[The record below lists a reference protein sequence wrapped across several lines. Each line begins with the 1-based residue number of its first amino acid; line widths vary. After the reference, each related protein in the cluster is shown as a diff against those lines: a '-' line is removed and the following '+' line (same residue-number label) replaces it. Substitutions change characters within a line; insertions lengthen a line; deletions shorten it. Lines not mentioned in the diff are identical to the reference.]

1 MNLKITLSFI
11 MVLIITSG
19 LVPTSVYSE
28 STEDVEFYC
37 YGNTVYGQ
45 YPGTDLDEVNVTWDV
60 EDEYGRVVTF
70 NALNEGKIAVDA
82 SNLGL
87 VVITQ
92 HISKNSEYDSETMR
106 VIPLHLNVGEEVIVK
121 FIDDS
126 DVISTTILRSTTVV
140 RFGDNHV
147 EYPNLPDRIGE
158 TFMGW
163 FIDEDLTI
171 PFDPKKPILEDT
183 NVYSKWMTTAQSGG
197 SVVLGND
204 KIVTFH
210 TVPGLDYSV
219 IEKGDDSITF
229 GVSIENGYIFKDGS
243 VTVTANGAIVDGD
256 DGSYK
261 VTCLTDTDIMITGN
275 RLYTMA
281 YNLSNVSISVNGFEE
296 PPDLFPEGGFNA
308 IVSVMDDYE
317 GLRISVYSD
326 GRDITSMCVDGES
339 INILSSSGN
348 ILIVASAFP
357 MDSDDGFP
365 WWIIV
370 VAILIVGIIAFLIA
384 RNREPED
391 LE

>member
-1 MNLKITLSFI
+1 
-11 MVLIITSG
+11 
-19 LVPTSVYSE
+19 
-28 STEDVEFYC
+28 
-37 YGNTVYGQ
+37 
-45 YPGTDLDEVNVTWDV
+45 
-60 EDEYGRVVTF
+60 
-70 NALNEGKIAVDA
+70 
-82 SNLGL
+82 
-87 VVITQ
+87 
-92 HISKNSEYDSETMR
+92 
-106 VIPLHLNVGEEVIVK
+106 
-121 FIDDS
+121 
-126 DVISTTILRSTTVV
+126 
-140 RFGDNHV
+140 
-147 EYPNLPDRIGE
+147 
-158 TFMGW
+158 MGW

-210 TVPGLDYSV
+210 TVPGLDYSI

-229 GVSIENGYIFKDGS
+229 DVSIENGYIFKDGS

-339 INILSSSGN
+339 INILSPSGN